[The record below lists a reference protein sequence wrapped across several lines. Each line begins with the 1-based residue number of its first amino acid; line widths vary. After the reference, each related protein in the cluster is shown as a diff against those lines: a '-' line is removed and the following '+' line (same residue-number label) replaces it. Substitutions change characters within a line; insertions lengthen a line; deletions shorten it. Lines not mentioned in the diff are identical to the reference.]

1 MAAYENHNFHII
13 IRQNARLLGLLLL
26 VQELL
31 EIAGANM
38 IWTYSSY
45 EVDPL

>member
-1 MAAYENHNFHII
+1 MKNHHFHII
-13 IRQNARLLGLLLL
+13 ISQNTLLLGLLFP

>member
-1 MAAYENHNFHII
+1 MGAHENHHFHII
-13 IRQNARLLGLLLL
+13 TSWNALLLWLLLL